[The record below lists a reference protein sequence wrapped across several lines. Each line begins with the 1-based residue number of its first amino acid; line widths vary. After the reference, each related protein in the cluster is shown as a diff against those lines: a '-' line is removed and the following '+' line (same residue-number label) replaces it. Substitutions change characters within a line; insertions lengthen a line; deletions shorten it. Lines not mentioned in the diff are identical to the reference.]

1 MTDDLCPREAEV
13 LRAGESGEW
22 TPDLQAHLVTCAAC
36 REVEAVTQVL
46 RAAVDDEPVA
56 VGASAEDIWW
66 RAQLQARQEMPG
78 RARCARWTP
87 SSAPN
92 PSWRWWPSRRCWSC
106 AVMRSLRALMA
117 WATSDATGQA
127 VQALMPPAL
136 LPVLMLGALLG
147 GLVLLVGLGAV
158 VAND

>member
-1 MTDDLCPREAEV
+1 MTDELCPREAEV

-22 TPDLQAHLVTCAAC
+22 TPDLRAHLATCAAC

-46 RAAVDDEPVA
+46 RGVVDDEPVA
-56 VGASAEDIWW
+56 TGASADNIWW
-66 RAQLQARQEMPG
+66 RAQWQARLEK
-78 RARCARWTP
+78 RA
-87 SSAPN
+87 SA
-92 PSWRWWPSRRCWSC
+92 
-106 AVMRSLRALMA
+106 MRPLDTLERAEPLVALVGIATLLVLRGEAIASAFMA
-117 WATSDATGQA
+117 WATSDATGQT

-158 VAND
+158 MAND

>member
-1 MTDDLCPREAEV
+1 MTDELCPCEAEV
-13 LRAGESGEW
+13 LRAGESGGW
-22 TPDLQAHLVTCAAC
+22 TPDLRAHLATCAAC

-46 RAAVDDEPVA
+46 RAAVDDEPVSTA
-56 VGASAEDIWW
+56 TSAEDIWW
-66 RAQLQARQEMPG
+66 RAQLQARQDK
-78 RARCARWTP
+78 RASAMRPLDALERAEPLVALVGVATVLVLRGEALA
-87 SSAPN
+87 SS
-92 PSWRWWPSRRCWSC
+92 
-106 AVMRSLRALMA
+106 LLA

-158 VAND
+158 VASD

>member
-22 TPDLQAHLVTCAAC
+22 TPELKAHLVTCAAC

-46 RAAVDDEPVA
+46 RAAVDDEPA
-56 VGASAEDIWW
+56 SVGAPAEDIWW
-66 RAQLQARQEMPG
+66 RAQWQARQEM
-78 RARCARWTP
+78 RA
-87 SSAPN
+87 SAMRPLDTLERAE
-92 PSWRWWPSRRCWSC
+92 PLVALVAAATLLVLRGDAMASRL
-106 AVMRSLRALMA
+106 VA
-117 WATSDATGQA
+117 WATSDAAGQA
-127 VQALMPPAL
+127 MQALMPPAL

>member
-1 MTDDLCPREAEV
+1 MTDLCPREAEV
-13 LRAGESGEW
+13 LRAGESGQW
-22 TPDLQAHLVTCAAC
+22 TPDLQAHLVTCTTC

-46 RAAVDDEPVA
+46 RAAVDDEPLA
-56 VGASAEDIWW
+56 AGASAEDIWW
-66 RAQLQARQEMPG
+66 RAQWQARQDA
-78 RARCARWTP
+78 RATAMRPVDTLERAEPLLVLVALATLLVLRGDAFVAR
-87 SSAPN
+87 
-92 PSWRWWPSRRCWSC
+92 
-106 AVMRSLRALMA
+106 VMV

-147 GLVLLVGLGAV
+147 GLVLIVGLGAA

>member
-13 LRAGESGEW
+13 LRAGESAEW
-22 TPDLQAHLVTCAAC
+22 TPELRAHLVTCATC

-46 RAAVDDEPVA
+46 RTAMDDEPVA
-56 VGASAEDIWW
+56 VRSSAEDIWW
-66 RAQLQARQEMPG
+66 RAQVEARQQAR
-78 RARCARWTP
+78 A
-87 SSAPN
+87 SA
-92 PSWRWWPSRRCWSC
+92 
-106 AVMRSLRALMA
+106 MRPLDRLEQAEPVVALVSVATLLVVRGDALASGFLA

-127 VQALMPPAL
+127 VQALLPPAL
-136 LPVLMLGALLG
+136 FPVLMVGGLLG

>member
-22 TPDLQAHLVTCAAC
+22 TSDLQAHLVTCSAC

-46 RAAVDDEPVA
+46 RAAVDDEPVS

-66 RAQLQARQEMPG
+66 RAQLQARQE
-78 RARCARWTP
+78 
-87 SSAPN
+87 
-92 PSWRWWPSRRCWSC
+92 
-106 AVMRSLRALMA
+106 LRASAMRPLDTLERAEPLVALVAMVALLVLRGDAIASGLLA
-117 WATSDATGQA
+117 WVTRDATGQA